1 MMVFM
6 GFMFFKVPSGLC
18 LYFIVS
24 SLWGIGERKFLPKV
38 KKAEP
43 ALAGAGTTTT
53 ASPAVTESGH
63 SKSNA
68 GNAGKGRKKKR
79 RKK

>member
-1 MMVFM
+1 MKYMMVFM

-24 SLWGIGERKFLPKV
+24 SLWGIGERKFLPKS
-38 KKAEP
+38 KAAPP
-43 ALAGAGTTTT
+43 ALAAAGST
-53 ASPAVTESGH
+53 ANAGVTVAESSH
-63 SKSNA
+63 SKLNGS
-68 GNAGKGRKKKR
+68 KSRKKKR